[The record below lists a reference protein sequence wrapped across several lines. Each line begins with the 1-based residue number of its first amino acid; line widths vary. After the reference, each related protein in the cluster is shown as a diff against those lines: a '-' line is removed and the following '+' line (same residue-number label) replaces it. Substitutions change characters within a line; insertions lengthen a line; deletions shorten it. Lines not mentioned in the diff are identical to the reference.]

1 MIKRPS
7 FFFYP
12 GECCGASPTVS
23 QPCVG
28 NIINDG
34 YYSLGEIPAG
44 NILAV
49 APGTNPQKFL
59 KPAAVDGSKPAA
71 MLMWSPG
78 TGQWV
83 CTLTPV
89 MLLPQLN
96 VPASGSTPS
105 FGGSFPR
112 LMVAGPGGEWQ
123 FLGAPTDGRFI
134 LESYNGG
141 FVLVDAGQIPGMN
154 EIAADATF
162 AAKGNLLAVI
172 MEDGE
177 AVTKKLNV
185 IHKRLVVG
193 DVDGDGLAGYKPIGV
208 SEEVSHPL
216 ANFTTLR
223 YRQFTNT
230 NSSGEPLVDGL
241 EQAVVTGGGAVTDGK
256 RVFYSKIH
264 QRFFYAPDA
273 TIRSA
278 VVSVNTGNVTI
289 PTSYG
294 LIPSGHGQ
302 ISSSPYNYTK
312 VMILFNAGMNAAISS
327 NTTSFGIF
335 RDGTLVQE
343 FDNDTNGS
351 VSLAFIDTVALG
363 NHTYDVRWKR
373 TSGST
378 DASMRNSNM
387 LVTTLLD

>member
-12 GECCGASPTVS
+12 GDCCGASPAVP
-23 QPCVG
+23 QNCVT

-44 NILAV
+44 NILSV

-59 KPAAVDGSKPAA
+59 KPAAVDGAKPAA

-83 CTLTPV
+83 CTITPTMV
-89 MLLPQLN
+89 LPQLN

-123 FLGAPTDGRFI
+123 FLGAPTNGRFI

-141 FVLVDAGQIPGMN
+141 FVLVDAGQIPGIN
-154 EIAADATF
+154 EIAEDATF
-162 AAKGNLLAVI
+162 AAKGNLLAVVI
-172 MEDGE
+172 EDDE
-177 AVTKKLNV
+177 AVTKKLSV
-185 IHKRLVVG
+185 IHQRVVVG
-193 DVDGDGLAGYKPIGV
+193 DVDGDGVTGYKPLGV
-208 SEEVSHPL
+208 DEALTHPL
-216 ANFTTLR
+216 ADFTTLR
-223 YRQFTNT
+223 VRNIVAVDAD
-230 NSSGEPLVDGL
+230 GDPIPDGL
-241 EQAVVTGGGAVTDGK
+241 EQLVTTGPGSITDALRVV
-256 RVFYSKIH
+256 YSPSA
-264 QRFFYAPDA
+264 QRYFFAPAA
-273 TIRSA
+273 TIQSA
-278 VVSVNTGNVTI
+278 IVGANTGLVTI

-302 ISSSPYNYTK
+302 LTAAMFNYPK
-312 VMILFNAGMNAAISS
+312 VRIDFKGGLSAPAAS
-327 NTTSFGIF
+327 NTQSFAIF
-335 RDGTLVQE
+335 RDGAQIVE
-343 FDNDTNGS
+343 FDNDNLLS
-351 VSLAFIDTVALG
+351 VGFSYVDTVSLG

-373 TSGST
+373 TSGT
-378 DASMRNSNM
+378 DQAAMRNSNM
-387 LVTTLLD
+387 LLHSLIE